1 MSVPKGKRNESRFE
15 ARHHLEK
22 IRDNLTELIMRD
34 FGYSSEKFQKQI
46 DKFGSRKDVDES
58 AREKVTEKWSMQR
71 VNFDTWFVEKERDTV
86 LSLLRNICTE
96 FITGNNIYPS
106 DNAIVAEYTERRLHM
121 DRAIGGCYA
130 LLGEL
135 QYVIRTLP
143 VDINKYKNMAK
154 SIEHEIDLIKG
165 VRQADNRFAKD
176 DKKHEHSQK

>member
-15 ARHHLEK
+15 ARHQLEK
-22 IRDNLTELIMRD
+22 IRDDLTELIMRD

-46 DKFGSRKDVDES
+46 DKFSGRKDVDE
-58 AREKVTEKWSMQR
+58 AVRENKIEKWSIQR
-71 VNFDTWFVEKERDTV
+71 VNFDTWFVEKERDTL
-86 LSLLRNICTE
+86 LSLLRDICTE

-106 DNAIVAEYTERRLHM
+106 NNARIAEYTERRLHM
-121 DRAIGGCYA
+121 DRAIGSCYA

-176 DKKHEHSQK
+176 DKERGDSQK